1 MGDKEKLREEMQSEI
16 DELENQISALKKE
29 IEKK

>member
-16 DELENQISALKKE
+16 DELGNQISALKKE